1 MKMKVKLDEGAHMP
15 TKAHKADAGYDLYAA
30 HSKYILSGGSA
41 VIDTGVHLNIPEGF
55 FGLVAGRSGLNF
67 KESIICP
74 QGTIDAGY
82 TGSIKV
88 KLYNLQQES
97 RMIMKGDRIA
107 QIIFMRCHSPEF
119 EVVDELAETDRGE
132 GGFGSS
138 GK

>member
-1 MKMKVKLDEGAHMP
+1 MKIVLDKNAQMP

-30 HSKYILSGGSA
+30 HSKYIMARGSA

-55 FGLVAGRSGLNF
+55 YGFVTGRSGLNF
-67 KESIICP
+67 KDSIICP

-119 EVVDELAETDRGE
+119 EVVDALDETDRGE

>member
-1 MKMKVKLDEGAHMP
+1 MKIVLDKGAQMP
-15 TKAHKADAGYDLYAA
+15 TKAHDSDAGYDLYAS
-30 HSKYILSGGSA
+30 HSKYIMARGSA
-41 VIDTGVHLNIPEGF
+41 VIDTGVHVQIPKGF
-55 FGLVAGRSGLNF
+55 YGMVVGRSGLNF

-119 EVVDELAETDRGE
+119 ELVEELDESDRGE

>member
-1 MKMKVKLDEGAHMP
+1 MKIVLDKDAQMP

-30 HSKYILSGGSA
+30 HSKYIMARGSA
-41 VIDTGVHLNIPEGF
+41 EIDTGVHIQIPQGF
-55 FGLVAGRSGLNF
+55 YGIVVGRSGLNF

-74 QGTIDAGY
+74 QGTIDSGY

-88 KLYNLQQES
+88 KLYNMQQES

-119 EVVDELAETDRGE
+119 ELVEELDGSDRGE